1 MDEAVKQRK
10 VAKCAQLLFYVDVT
24 SDCHKT
30 TVKGIVNVTQI
41 DVMQ

>member
-1 MDEAVKQRK
+1 MDEAVKHRE
-10 VAKCAQLLFYVDVT
+10 VEKCAQLLFYVDVT
-24 SDCHKT
+24 TDGHKT